1 MSSTALLIGAT
12 GLIGKQLLPPLLES
26 SHFSQIGEFG
36 RRLTSFSSANPKL
49 QQRVIDFENISDA
62 GLKDGAWDV
71 IFITLGTTRAIAGSK
86 AAFTRID
93 KE

>member
-12 GLIGKQLLPPLLES
+12 GFVGKQLLPLILES
-26 SHFSQIGEFG
+26 SHFSQVGEFG
-36 RRLTSFSSANPKL
+36 RRVTSFSSANPKL
-49 QQRVIDFENISDA
+49 QQRVIDFENIGDA
-62 GLKDGAWDV
+62 GLREGAWDV
-71 IFITLGTTRAIAGSK
+71 IFVTLGTTKAIAGSE